1 VPSLH
6 QVYPMPQQSDP
17 VTTSS
22 VAAALAYRAEQ
33 RLAMGFDPDVDAEP
47 ITVGPAVVL
56 HFEAL
61 QRPIPSRTL
70 PMERQL
76 DLNDSVDALVEEY
89 GLAQVIRTV
98 KMIASINGIDLV

>member
-1 VPSLH
+1 MDIVANTH
-6 QVYPMPQQSDP
+6 TMPKQSEP
-17 VTTSS
+17 VTRAS
-22 VAAALAYRAEQ
+22 VAAALANRLQ
-33 RLAMGFDPDVDAEP
+33 VRLAMGLDPDVDAEP

-61 QRPIPSRTL
+61 QRPIGPRTL

-76 DLNDSVDALVEEY
+76 DLNDEMDALVEEY

-98 KMIASINGIDLV
+98 KLLAAMNGASL

>member
-1 VPSLH
+1 MRNLNTVHS
-6 QVYPMPQQSDP
+6 MPQQSDP
-17 VTTSS
+17 VTVGS

-33 RLAMGFDPDVDAEP
+33 RLAMGLDPDLDAAP

-61 QRPIPSRTL
+61 QRPIGPRTL

-76 DLNDSVDALVEEY
+76 DLNDAMDALVEEY

-98 KMIASINGIDLV
+98 KMLAAINQVEL

>member
-1 VPSLH
+1 MDIVANTH
-6 QVYPMPQQSDP
+6 TMPQQSGP
-17 VTTSS
+17 STPASV
-22 VAAALAYRAEQ
+22 VAALTARAET
-33 RLAMGFDPDVDAEP
+33 RLALGLDPDLDAEP

-61 QRPIPSRTL
+61 QRPIAPRTL

-76 DLNDSVDALVEEY
+76 DLNDEMDALVEEY

-98 KMIASINGIDLV
+98 KMLAAMNGTSL

>member
-1 VPSLH
+1 MQPNLT
-6 QVYPMPQQSDP
+6 QPMPKQSAP
-17 VTTSS
+17 VTTAS
-22 VAAALAYRAEQ
+22 VAAALTARASV
-33 RLAMGFDPDVDAEP
+33 RLALGLDPDLNAEP

-56 HFEAL
+56 RFEAL

-76 DLNDSVDALVEEY
+76 DLNDEMDALVEEY

-98 KMIASINGIDLV
+98 RLLAAMNGVGV